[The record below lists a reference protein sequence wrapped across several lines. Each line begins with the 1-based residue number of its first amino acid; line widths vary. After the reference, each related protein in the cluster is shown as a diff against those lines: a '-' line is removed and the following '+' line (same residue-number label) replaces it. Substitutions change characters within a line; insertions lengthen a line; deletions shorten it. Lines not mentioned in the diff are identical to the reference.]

1 MSQWTPI
8 LTQIS
13 VRVKLSKRET
23 MSVAIKW
30 MSQRKFLFEL
40 SFYREIQANLATTKW
55 MSEWTPTFGLI
66 QNLINGFSPSF
77 VGFSSNNFFLDEKNM
92 RSLWTWPFFF
102 KFQSSFWDSRFIRLV
117 QKKWNEVE
125 TKFKQFQSL
134 AFFSFKKLL
143 LIVANYCFAKKYAI
157 IVNMT
162 LFSQNSVH
170 FFSFQTH

>member
-1 MSQWTPI
+1 MLEGRSSW
-8 LTQIS
+8 S
-13 VRVKLSKRET
+13 CRKRRVSKG
-23 MSVAIKW
+23 ICLL
-30 MSQRKFLFEL
+30 LF
-40 SFYREIQANLATTKW
+40 
-55 MSEWTPTFGLI
+55 

-134 AFFSFKKLL
+134 AFFPSKSCFSLL
-143 LIVANYCFAKKYAI
+143 LI
-157 IVNMT
+157 IVLQRNMRSLWT
-162 LFSQNSVH
+162 WPFFSQNSVH
-170 FFSFQTH
+170 FLSFQTH